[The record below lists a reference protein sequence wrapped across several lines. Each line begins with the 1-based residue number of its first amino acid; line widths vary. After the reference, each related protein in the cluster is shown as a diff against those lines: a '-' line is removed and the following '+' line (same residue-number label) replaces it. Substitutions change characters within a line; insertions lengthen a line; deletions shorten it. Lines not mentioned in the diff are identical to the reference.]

1 MVISVYVS
9 LHYWMSLNRWT
20 LSHPFYSKHCF
31 VFISLAHPL
40 FTFPEQKSPVLSALF
55 RVRFFSCVWWLSP
68 CFEGADCSRRSTW
81 HKVQLEEKTE
91 QEQRGHIRAQ
101 SLFCRRLGKRS
112 RIWTQFCPTESRK
125 KKSRWDGEQSPR
137 GATRGIL
144 TYIVVSSALAG
155 NTVKLTQMISVMQN
169 FSSST
174 DQGLKGK
181 YEYHLNNERA

>member
-1 MVISVYVS
+1 MDS
-9 LHYWMSLNRWT
+9 LSPFLLQALLCVHFSCSSSFY
-20 LSHPFYSKHCF
+20 LSRAEKPSPFCPFWSE
-31 VFISLAHPL
+31 I
-40 FTFPEQKSPVLSALF
+40 
-55 RVRFFSCVWWLSP
+55 FSCVWWLSP

-81 HKVQLEEKTE
+81 HKVQLEEKAE

-144 TYIVVSSALAG
+144 TSTVVSSALAG